1 MKRLRKF
8 LSIPPVNVKI
18 IFVLVSFVIVIA
30 KVNYVQKN
38 VNVKIVQISRRN
50 NKIKYTL
57 IQLIV
62 SIFVYHLA
70 DCFN

>member
-8 LSIPPVNVKI
+8 LSILHVNVKI
-18 IFVLVSFVIVIA
+18 IFVLVNSVIAIA
-30 KVNYVQKN
+30 KVNYVHKN
-38 VNVKIVQISRRN
+38 VNVKIVQISIKN

-57 IQLIV
+57 VQV
-62 SIFVYHLA
+62 TVNIFTYLLA

>member
-8 LSIPPVNVKI
+8 QSIPPVNVKI
-18 IFVLVSFVIVIA
+18 IFVLASFVIAIA
-30 KVNYVQKN
+30 KVNYVHKN
-38 VNVKIVQISRRN
+38 VNAKIVQISRRN

-57 IQLIV
+57 IRVIV
-62 SIFVYHLA
+62 NIYMYHLA

>member
-30 KVNYVQKN
+30 KVNYVHKN
-38 VNVKIVQISRRN
+38 VNVKIAQISRRN
-50 NKIKYTL
+50 NRIKYTL

-62 SIFVYHLA
+62 NIFVYHLA

>member
-8 LSIPPVNVKI
+8 QSIPPVNVKI
-18 IFVLVSFVIVIA
+18 IFVLASFVIAIA
-30 KVNYVQKN
+30 KVNYVHKN
-38 VNVKIVQISRRN
+38 VNAKIVQISRRN

-62 SIFVYHLA
+62 NIFVSHLA